1 MASVW
6 QQFNDGLAEVAGEA
20 GKSLVQVTNGR
31 RGSGA
36 GIIWDKGGLIITNAH
51 VVRRSSPKVILP
63 DGREFQS
70 RLLGYDKFNDLA
82 ALAID
87 PDSADLPAV
96 TPGDSRALR
105 PGEVVIALGFPWGIT
120 GSATAGNVVATGGG
134 MPDMPGGDPDAG
146 ASRELVAVSLH
157 LRPGYSGGPLLD
169 SAGRVVGVNVM
180 MAGPEVGLAIP
191 VHVVEAFLKAVEQ
204 EQRQQADTPQPEGA
218 PSYW

>member
-1 MASVW
+1 MASAW
-6 QQFNDGLAEVAGEA
+6 QQFNDGLAEVADEA

-31 RGSGA
+31 RGAGA
-36 GIIWDKGGLIITNAH
+36 GIIWDAGGLIITNAH

-63 DGREFQS
+63 DDRELPA

-87 PDSADLPAV
+87 PGDGALPAI

-105 PGEVVIALGFPWGIT
+105 SGEVVIALGFPWGIT
-120 GSATAGNVVATGGG
+120 GSATAGNVVASGKG
-134 MPDMPGGDPDAG
+134 MPDMPGGQ
-146 ASRELVAVSLH
+146 RELISVSLH

-169 SAGRVVGVNVM
+169 SAGRVIGVNVM

-191 VHVVEAFLKAVEQ
+191 AHVVEAFLKEVMKEVH
-204 EQRQQADTPQPEGA
+204 QAAPQGEGA
-218 PSYW
+218 PSYM